1 MSKFFWRIQANF
13 DYRGKGIDSRPWPTV
28 AVWHSSRCH
37 SANERCCP
45 AFGSVISI
53 RIGDRFLT
61 GIPSPYETSQLGQL
75 SLASLQVVKS
85 SSSFAGVK
93 AAGWHVTLCDPMRV
107 LVALRLAANCYDT
120 FTHLLANL
128 QIQTSDSMAHTG
140 HTWRIRCI
148 VRCGGCDASSG
159 YLHCSIFTCVMLS

>member
-13 DYRGKGIDSRPWPTV
+13 ESRGKGTDSRPWQTV
-28 AVWHSSRCH
+28 AMWHSSRCH

-61 GIPSPYETSQLGQL
+61 GIPSPYETSQL
-75 SLASLQVVKS
+75 SQVVKS

-93 AAGWHVTLCDPMRV
+93 AAGWHVTLCDPMWV

-120 FTHLLANL
+120 FTHLLTNL
-128 QIQTSDSMAHTG
+128 QIQTSDSMA
-140 HTWRIRCI
+140 RIGTRGEYD
-148 VRCGGCDASSG
+148 VSFGAGVAMRPPATFTVVF
-159 YLHCSIFTCVMLS
+159 LHV